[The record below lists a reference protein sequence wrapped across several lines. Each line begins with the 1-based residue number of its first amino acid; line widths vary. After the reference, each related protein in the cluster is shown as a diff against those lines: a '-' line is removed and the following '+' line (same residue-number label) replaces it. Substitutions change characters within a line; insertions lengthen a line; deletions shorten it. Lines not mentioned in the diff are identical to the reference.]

1 MQKLVP
7 IIKDDKVFRICRKC
21 NKELEVTFFDKC
33 SKTKCGFRSICKIC
47 RKQDRIENSEIIK
60 LKRREYYKNN
70 KSFVL
75 SKANEYRKL
84 NKKNILISAKKY
96 REENKDKVKLSKKIS
111 TNKKY
116 REDGFFRA
124 TRQLRKSVRRY
135 FDIKTKSKKTM
146 SIIGCSPIEFKHRI
160 ESLFQDWMCWDNYG
174 YGKGKWV
181 IDHIIPLSS
190 AKNEDELH
198 LLCHYTN
205 LQPLSWEDN
214 MLKGNKLNY

>member
-1 MQKLVP
+1 MVDLKTITRNGLS
-7 IIKDDKVFRICRKC
+7 FRNCNKC
-21 NKELEVTFFDKC
+21 LKELEFSFFDKC

-181 IDHIIPLSS
+181 IDHKTPLSS
-190 AKNEDELH
+190 AKNIDELYS
-198 LLCHYTN
+198 LCHYDN

-214 MLKGNKLNY
+214 MKKSNKMNY